1 MMRPELI
8 HLTIRTCNIYTKGNN
23 VKNILAENMRRFRTK
38 NLTES
43 STDKYVGKYK
53 NRFAMYINDEGMT
66 YIRDRGTN
74 MTVIDIRDDEGNE
87 RPEADIRR
95 DILDSFNRESPA
107 EFKQR
112 MRGY

>member
-1 MMRPELI
+1 
-8 HLTIRTCNIYTKGNN
+8 
-23 VKNILAENMRRFRTK
+23 MRRFRTK

-53 NRFAMYINDEGMT
+53 NRFAMYINDEGHT

-74 MTVIDIRDDEGNE
+74 WTVIDIEDSEGNE
-87 RPEADIRR
+87 RDEADIRR

>member
-1 MMRPELI
+1 M
-8 HLTIRTCNIYTKGNN
+8 
-23 VKNILAENMRRFRTK
+23 
-38 NLTES
+38 
-43 STDKYVGKYK
+43 YV
-53 NRFAMYINDEGMT
+53 NDEGMT

-74 MTVIDIRDDEGNE
+74 WTVIDIRDDEGNE

-95 DILDSFNRESPA
+95 DILDSINRESPA